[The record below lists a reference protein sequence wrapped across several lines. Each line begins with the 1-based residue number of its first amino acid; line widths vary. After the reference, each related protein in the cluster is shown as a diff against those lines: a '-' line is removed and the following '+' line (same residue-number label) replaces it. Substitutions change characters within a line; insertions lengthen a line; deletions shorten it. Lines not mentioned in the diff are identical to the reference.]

1 MAEGCYRAAVASRVT
16 TLCGHIPGLCR
27 VNVLLGE
34 SESTPSRDG
43 EEGRGPGQT
52 GECGDS

>member
-1 MAEGCYRAAVASRVT
+1 MAEGCYRAAVALRVT